1 MIYPERQVRQ
11 NFLALRLRVV
21 LLAEEVE
28 EIFDDALELLGADG
42 AVLVDVEHSEDLF
55 QVVLGGTVGHDI
67 QDDHEFPEKIKGP
80 EKTSSFNKRIS
91 IRILIYWTRVSFPV
105 YFSNGFVFMRPKLGK
120 WTKNPRSAIR
130 NIFILGKQNSSRRN
144 GEKLASK

>member
-120 WTKNPRSAIR
+120 
-130 NIFILGKQNSSRRN
+130 
-144 GEKLASK
+144 